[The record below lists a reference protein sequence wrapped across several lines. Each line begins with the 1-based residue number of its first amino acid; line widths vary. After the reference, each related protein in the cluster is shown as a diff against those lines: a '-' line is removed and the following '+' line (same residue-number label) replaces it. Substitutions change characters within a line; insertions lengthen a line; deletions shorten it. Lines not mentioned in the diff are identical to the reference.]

1 MSEMINGRSKLMV
14 SAGKIRNFSMF
25 AVLSGLLLTGMFLS
39 TSTHAQSF
47 ETAAKFA
54 ILVDQQTGRVLL
66 EKQAD
71 IAMAPASMSKL
82 MTVLML
88 FERLEDGSLAMDD
101 TFPVSEKAWR
111 MGGSKMFVGVNTR
124 VPIKDLLRGIIV
136 QSGNDACIV
145 VAEGLASSETAFAE
159 QMTTRGTEI
168 GLQNSTFGNATGWP
182 HPEQRMST
190 RDLAKV
196 AQQLIEKFP
205 QYYPIFAE
213 KAFTYNGIRQGNRN
227 PLLYR
232 YDGAD
237 GLKTGHTEE
246 SGYGLVSSAVR
257 KGRRLIL
264 VVNGLTSV
272 KQRSRESER
281 LLDWGFREFGNYD
294 LFRAGDKIVDAA
306 VWLGTEGKVPLVIEN
321 DMTLTLAR
329 KARKKMKVSIELIE
343 PVPAP
348 IKKGQEV
355 GQIVIRAPETDEIRV
370 PLLAGSDV
378 AQLGLFGR
386 LGAAFGYLAWGAPSK

>member
-1 MSEMINGRSKLMV
+1 MV
-14 SAGKIRNFSMF
+14 
-25 AVLSGLLLTGMFLS
+25 VGMFLAVG
-39 TSTHAQSF
+39 TNAQAF

-66 EKQAD
+66 EKDAD

-88 FERLEDGSLAMDD
+88 FERLGDGSLAMDD

-124 VPIKDLLRGIIV
+124 VPVKDLLRGIIV

-190 RDLAKV
+190 RDLASV

-205 QYYPIFAE
+205 QYYPIFSE

-306 VWLGTEGKVPLVIEN
+306 VWLGAEGKVPLVIEN

-348 IKKGQEV
+348 ITKGQEV
-355 GQIVIRAPETDEIRV
+355 GQIVIRAPETEEIRV

>member
-1 MSEMINGRSKLMV
+1 MIEMMNKCSGRIAAIV
-14 SAGKIRNFSMF
+14 A
-25 AVLSGLLLTGMFLS
+25 GMFLVIG
-39 TSTHAQSF
+39 TSAQAF
-47 ETAAKFA
+47 ETAANFA

-66 EKQAD
+66 EKEAD

-82 MTVLML
+82 MTILML
-88 FERLEDGSLAMDD
+88 YERLADGSLAMDD

-145 VAEGLASSETAFAE
+145 VAEGLASSESAFAE
-159 QMTTRGTEI
+159 QMTIRGTEI
-168 GLQNSTFGNATGWP
+168 GLQNSTFSNATGWP

-190 RDLAKV
+190 RDLSKV
-196 AQQLIEKFP
+196 ALQLIEKFP
-205 QYYPIFAE
+205 QYYPIFSE

-257 KGRRLIL
+257 KGRRLVL

-306 VWLGTEGKVPLVIEN
+306 VWLGAEGKVPLVIEN

-386 LGAAFGYLAWGAPSK
+386 LGAAFSYLAWGAPSK

>member
-1 MSEMINGRSKLMV
+1 MYKRLKLAGMAGLLFGALAILPV
-14 SAGKIRNFSMF
+14 SAG
-25 AVLSGLLLTGMFLS
+25 A
-39 TSTHAQSF
+39 F
-47 ETAAKFA
+47 ETAARYA
-54 ILVDQQTGRVLL
+54 ILIDQQTGRVLL
-66 EKQAD
+66 EKDAD
-71 IAMAPASMSKL
+71 TPTSPASMSKL

-88 FERLEDGSLAMDD
+88 FERLGDGSLSMDD

-124 VPIKDLLRGIIV
+124 VRVEELLRGIVV

-159 QMTTRGTEI
+159 MMNTRAQEL
-168 GLQNSTFGNATGWP
+168 GLENSTFGNATGWP
-182 HPEQRMST
+182 HPDQKMST

-196 AQQLIEKFP
+196 ANRLISDFP
-205 QYYPIFAE
+205 QYYPLFSE
-213 KAFTYNGIRQGNRN
+213 KTYTYNGIRQGNRN

-264 VVNGLTSV
+264 VVNGLSSV

-306 VWLGTEGKVPLVIEN
+306 VWLGSEGRIPLVIAD

-329 KARKKMKVSIELIE
+329 KARKKMKVTIELVE
-343 PVPAP
+343 PIPAP
-348 IKKGQEV
+348 IRKGQEV
-355 GQIVIRAPETDEIRV
+355 GQIVIRAPETNEVRV
-370 PLLAGSDV
+370 PLLAGADV
-378 AQLGLFGR
+378 ARLGLFGR
-386 LGAAFGYLAWGAPSK
+386 LGAAFSYLAWGASAK

>member
-1 MSEMINGRSKLMV
+1 MNMRLNLPLISGLMSI
-14 SAGKIRNFSMF
+14 
-25 AVLSGLLLTGMFLS
+25 AVFLGILLLTPIS
-39 TSTHAQSF
+39 PRAF

-66 EKQAD
+66 EKDAD
-71 IAMAPASMSKL
+71 TPMAPASMSKL

-88 FERLEDGSLAMDD
+88 FERLDDGSLSMDD

-124 VPIKDLLRGIIV
+124 VPVKDLLRGIVV

-159 QMTTRGTEI
+159 QMTARAMEL
-168 GLQNSTFGNATGWP
+168 GLQNSVFANATGWP
-182 HPEQRMST
+182 HPDQRMST
-190 RDLAKV
+190 RDLATV
-196 AQQLIEKFP
+196 ATRLIEKFP
-205 QYYPIFAE
+205 QYYPLFSE

-257 KGRRLIL
+257 RGRRLVL

-294 LFRAGDKIVDAA
+294 LFRAGDKVVDAA
-306 VWLGTEGKVPLVIEN
+306 VWLGAEGKVPLIIAD

-329 KARKKMKVSIELIE
+329 KARKKMKVSIEMVE
-343 PVPAP
+343 PIPAP

-355 GQIVIRAPETDEIRV
+355 GQIVIRAPETREIRV

-386 LGAAFGYLAWGAPSK
+386 LGAAFGYLAWGAPAK

>member
-1 MSEMINGRSKLMV
+1 
-14 SAGKIRNFSMF
+14 
-25 AVLSGLLLTGMFLS
+25 
-39 TSTHAQSF
+39 
-47 ETAAKFA
+47 
-54 ILVDQQTGRVLL
+54 
-66 EKQAD
+66 
-71 IAMAPASMSKL
+71 
-82 MTVLML
+82 
-88 FERLEDGSLAMDD
+88 
-101 TFPVSEKAWR
+101 
-111 MGGSKMFVGVNTR
+111 
-124 VPIKDLLRGIIV
+124 
-136 QSGNDACIV
+136 
-145 VAEGLASSETAFAE
+145 
-159 QMTTRGTEI
+159 
-168 GLQNSTFGNATGWP
+168 
-182 HPEQRMST
+182 
-190 RDLAKV
+190 
-196 AQQLIEKFP
+196 
-205 QYYPIFAE
+205 
-213 KAFTYNGIRQGNRN
+213 
-227 PLLYR
+227 LYR

-257 KGRRLIL
+257 KGRRLVL

-306 VWLGTEGKVPLVIEN
+306 VWLGAEGKVPLVIEN

-370 PLLAGSDV
+370 PLLAGGDV

-386 LGAAFGYLAWGAPSK
+386 LGAAFSYLAWGAPSK

>member
-1 MSEMINGRSKLMV
+1 MNKHLKKLMATGFA
-14 SAGKIRNFSMF
+14 SGAIALGSM
-25 AVLSGLLLTGMFLS
+25 VLSS
-39 TSTHAQSF
+39 TSALAF
-47 ETAAKFA
+47 ETAAKYA

-66 EKQAD
+66 EKDAD
-71 IAMAPASMSKL
+71 TAMAPASMSKL

-88 FERLEDGSLAMDD
+88 FERLGDGSLSMDD

-124 VPIKDLLRGIIV
+124 VPVKDLLRGIVV

-145 VAEGLASSETAFAE
+145 VAEGLASSEAAFAD
-159 QMTTRGTEI
+159 QMTARGKEI
-168 GLQNSTFGNATGWP
+168 GLENSIFANATGWP
-182 HPEQRMST
+182 DPGQRMST
-190 RDLAKV
+190 RDLASV
-196 AQQLIEKFP
+196 AKQLIEKFP

-213 KAFTYNGIRQGNRN
+213 KTFTYNGIRQGNRN

-246 SGYGLVSSAVR
+246 SGYGLVSSATR
-257 KGRRLIL
+257 KGRRLVL

-294 LFRAGDKIVDAA
+294 LFRAGDKVVDAA
-306 VWLGTEGKVPLVIEN
+306 VWLGSEGKVPLVIEN

-329 KARKKMKVSIELIE
+329 KARRKMKVSIELIE

-348 IKKGQEV
+348 ITKGQQV
-355 GQIVIRAPETDEIRV
+355 GEIIIRAPETDEIRV

-386 LGAAFGYLAWGAPSK
+386 LGAAFEYLAWGAPAK